1 MKNSILLRTAAALGV
16 IGALGAAAFAVTLSA
31 MPPKAVMLELDG
43 RNERAL
49 ILDAG
54 HGGADGGAVSVT
66 GTYESTL
73 NLAITLK
80 LEALAELYGVVPV
93 LTRQSEDIDYPEDAT
108 TIHAKKVADT
118 KAREALIGSFDDAV
132 LVSVHQNKYTT
143 SQPRG
148 SQVFYAPTEGSQ
160 ALAEAVQEALAGVS
174 EDNHRGVVRIGD
186 GVYLMNHIACPG
198 VLVECGFVSNPAEAR
213 LLEDPEYQLKLA
225 AAIFSGVLEGFG
237 GY

>member
-1 MKNSILLRTAAALGV
+1 MKNSILWRAAAALGV
-16 IGALGAAAFAVTLSA
+16 IGALSTAAVAVTLLA
-31 MPPKAVMLELDG
+31 MPPRAVMLELGG
-43 RNERAL
+43 RNERTL

-66 GTYESTL
+66 GTYESAL
-73 NLAITLK
+73 NLAITLR

-93 LTRQSEDIDYPEDAT
+93 LTRQSEDIDYPEDAA

-118 KAREALIGSFDDAV
+118 KAREALIDSFDDAI
-132 LVSVHQNKYTT
+132 LVSIHQNKYTT

-160 ALAEAVQEALAGVS
+160 ALAEAVQGALAGVS
-174 EDNHRGVVRIGD
+174 EDNHRGVVRIGK

-213 LLEDPEYQLKLA
+213 LLEDTTYQLKLA
-225 AAIFSGVLEGFG
+225 AAVLGGVLQGIG
-237 GY
+237 

>member
-1 MKNSILLRTAAALGV
+1 MKNSVFWRAAAAFAV
-16 IGALGAAAFAVTLSA
+16 IGALGAAAMAVTLSV
-31 MPPKAVMLELDG
+31 MPSRAVMLELDG
-43 RNERAL
+43 RCERTL

-66 GTYESTL
+66 GTSESAL

-80 LEALAELYGVVPV
+80 LEALAELYGIAPV
-93 LTRQSEDIDYPEDAT
+93 LTRQSEDIDYPEDAK

-132 LVSVHQNKYTT
+132 LVSIHQNKYTT

-148 SQVFYAPTEGSQ
+148 SQVFYAPAEGSQ
-160 ALAEAVQEALAGVS
+160 ALAEGVQKALQGVS
-174 EDNHRGVVRIGD
+174 EDNRRGVVQIGKD
-186 GVYLMNHIACPG
+186 VYLMNHIACPG

-213 LLEDPEYQLKLA
+213 LLEDPAYQLKLA
-225 AAIFSGVLEGFG
+225 AAVLGGVLQGLE
-237 GY
+237 